1 MKNKKYYERFRINFV
16 ILKIRGE
23 INMQMSKEY
32 LCLAQFAL
40 DSLI

>member
-1 MKNKKYYERFRINFV
+1 MKNKKYYERFRNNFV

-23 INMQMSKEY
+23 NMQMSKEY